1 MSREHISAYD
11 PRIQQ
16 ALVELKAMMRERWPE
31 ASFEVSQGDD
41 PDGIYLD
48 TTVDIEDTDEV
59 MDVVIDR
66 LLELQVEEGL
76 PIYVIAGRPLDQV
89 LAHLQSER
97 TAKRELVGSVSTN
110 P

>member
-1 MSREHISAYD
+1 
-11 PRIQQ
+11 
-16 ALVELKAMMRERWPE
+16 MMRERWPE